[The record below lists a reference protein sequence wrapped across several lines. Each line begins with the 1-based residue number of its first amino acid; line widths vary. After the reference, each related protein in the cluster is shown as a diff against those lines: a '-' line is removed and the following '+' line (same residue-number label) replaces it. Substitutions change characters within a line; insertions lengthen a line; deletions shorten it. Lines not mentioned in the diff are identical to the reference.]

1 MLILNRFNDIIT
13 LQTVSDYNYKE
24 AFKMEAVKS
33 ILEQVLAF
41 ISDFDFN
48 AFLESIRDL
57 FINLL

>member
-1 MLILNRFNDIIT
+1 
-13 LQTVSDYNYKE
+13 
-24 AFKMEAVKS
+24 MEAITS
-33 ILEQVLAF
+33 IIEQILAF

>member
-1 MLILNRFNDIIT
+1 
-13 LQTVSDYNYKE
+13 
-24 AFKMEAVKS
+24 MEAVKS

-41 ISDFDFN
+41 IGDFDFN

>member
-1 MLILNRFNDIIT
+1 
-13 LQTVSDYNYKE
+13 
-24 AFKMEAVKS
+24 MEAVKS